1 MDITLISEYLE
12 TYPGRDKCL
21 RTLSYMAKFATLG
34 ASSKETEKKLKIFSS
49 QLSGSRVI
57 LRLLDDIPM
66 IHYAMSYG
74 WGKQEPDWLIRWAE
88 LIQITVDTIFCPI
101 EHIHWAGEH
110 NLIKINTEKW
120 DNASTWFWI
129 VSLHLSL
136 FKSLRKLKMF
146 NNYKTHLFETNCDT
160 KAALKTVCKQRWN
173 ELLTCTRLV
182 LDISYAVSYLPLGTF
197 WGGRLKI
204 WHVGALGTLSS
215 LIGLYQALSKRADH
229 KKY

>member
-1 MDITLISEYLE
+1 MNITLLSEYLE

-34 ASSKETEKKLKIFSS
+34 TSSKEIEKKFKIFSS
-49 QLSGSRVI
+49 QLSGCRMI

-88 LIQITVDTIFCPI
+88 LMQIAMDTMFGPI
-101 EHIHWAGEH
+101 EHIYWAGEH
-110 NLIKINTEKW
+110 KLIKINTEKW
-120 DNASTWFWI
+120 DNVSTWFWI
-129 VSLHLSL
+129 ISLHLSL
-136 FKSLRKLKMF
+136 FK
-146 NNYKTHLFETNCDT
+146 
-160 KAALKTVCKQRWN
+160 AALKTVSKQRWN

-197 WGGRLKI
+197 WGGRLKV

-215 LIGLYQALSKRADH
+215 LIGLYQALSKRAEH
-229 KKY
+229 KRY